1 MPQVAATSALSEP
14 QFAALVEE
22 LSFDVTRQERLIEL
36 LHEDHP
42 VYNQR
47 GAAATVRMRG
57 WILLALARVELT
69 DRALLFVLEELD
81 TGRDPYLVAV
91 AARALRSYAK
101 PVAGFAPF
109 VMRAIANIRYHDEH
123 VTFERYG
130 EYATSATNT
139 TAVRE
144 LLATLIWLGPHA
156 RGVLFQIEALRADC
170 GGLSK
175 KFLIEVDRV
184 LKSVADPSG
193 LDVRNVDT
201 CCCTLPTGLANT
213 FSWALGFRRDCKT
226 IEATIF
232 EDQDGNTITFG
243 EFFRGHPSVVVFFYT
258 RCDNPQKCSLTITKL
273 ARLQNLLRERGL
285 AQRIRTAAVTY
296 DPAFDVPERLRRYG
310 ISRGVY
316 MDADH
321 RMLRA
326 TDGVSALRSHFKL
339 GVNFVESLVNRHRIE
354 VYVLDAAGRIAA
366 SFERIHWEEQQV
378 VDRAVE
384 LLAEERRATM
394 AQSATEPANPPA
406 RPSIVSPMFG
416 TLVSLGVAFFPKCP
430 VCWAAYL
437 SVFGI
442 AGLQQIPYSP
452 WLQPILVAL
461 MLLNLF
467 GVWMRGRATRRM
479 SGFSFVAGGA
489 IAIVVS
495 KTGLG
500 LEHARAWGVALTLV
514 GSLLSAL
521 SCEKAGPVLFLR
533 RLGTRA

>member
-1 MPQVAATSALSEP
+1 MPSVAATSAMSET
-14 QFAALVEE
+14 QFAALVHELSSDPNRREE
-22 LSFDVTRQERLIEL
+22 LTEL

-42 VYNQR
+42 VYDQR

-57 WILLALARVELT
+57 WILIALTRVVLT
-69 DRALLFVLEELD
+69 DTALLFVLEELD

-101 PVAGFAPF
+101 PVPAFAPF

-144 LLATLIWLGPHA
+144 LLTTLIWLGSHA
-156 RGVLFQIEALRADC
+156 RGVLSQIEALRADC

-175 KFLIEVDRV
+175 KFLIEVDQVVKAIAGPPR
-184 LKSVADPSG
+184 
-193 LDVRNVDT
+193 LDKRNT
-201 CCCTLPTGLANT
+201 HTCCTLPTGLGNAL
-213 FSWALGFRRDCKT
+213 SWAPGFRRDCKT

-285 AQRIRTAAVTY
+285 AHRIRTAAVTY
-296 DPAFDVPERLRRYG
+296 DPAFDVAERLRRYG

-316 MDADH
+316 MNADH

-326 TDGVSALRSHFKL
+326 TEGGNALRSHFKL
-339 GVNFVESLVNRHRIE
+339 GVNFIASLVNRHRIE
-354 VYVLDAAGRIAA
+354 VYILDAAGRIAA

-384 LLAEERRATM
+384 LLDEERRATI

-406 RPSIVSPMFG
+406 RHSTVSPMFG
-416 TLVSLGVAFFPKCP
+416 TLVALGVAFFPKCP
-430 VCWAAYL
+430 FCWAAYM

-442 AGLQQIPYSP
+442 ARLEQIPYSP

-461 MLLNLF
+461 MLLNLLS
-467 GVWMRGRATRRM
+467 VWVRGRATRRM
-479 SGFSFVAGGA
+479 NGFSLVAAGA
-489 IAIVVS
+489 IAIMAS

-500 LEHARAWGVALTLV
+500 FAHADTWGVALTLV

-521 SCEKAGPVLFLR
+521 SSEKAGPVFFLR
-533 RLGTRA
+533 RLLTRA